1 MTPDINSQD
10 WQQNFIST
18 NLIAIGYNA
27 WRGYLNE
34 KRGVVICST
43 NSPDLGVCGETFKAH
58 FVPRQNLAP
67 FLNSWLSAPDT
78 ILLQRHFMNGH
89 ILEAVDSY
97 NPEKDVVFLLEYENQ
112 VAFCYLTNLPITP
125 PQCFQTVC
133 KKLVEF

>member
-27 WRGYLNE
+27 WLSYLNGE
-34 KRGVVICST
+34 RGIIICSN
-43 NSPDLGVCGETFKAH
+43 NSPDLGVCGETFKVH
-58 FVPRQNLAP
+58 FVSRQNLAP
-67 FLNSWLSAPDT
+67 FLNAWLSAPDT
-78 ILLQRHFMNGH
+78 ILLQRHFMNSH

-112 VAFCYLTNLPITP
+112 VAF
-125 PQCFQTVC
+125 V
-133 KKLVEF
+133 V